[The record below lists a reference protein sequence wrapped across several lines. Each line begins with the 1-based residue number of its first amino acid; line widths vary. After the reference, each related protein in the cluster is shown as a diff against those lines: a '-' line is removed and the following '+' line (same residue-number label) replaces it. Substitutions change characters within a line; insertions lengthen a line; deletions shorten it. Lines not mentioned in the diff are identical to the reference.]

1 MGSRI
6 DWEKT
11 RYNTD
16 RAFNILSICV
26 GIVIGVV
33 MFAQGAYRVDLNV
46 DGGMDI
52 LFNLAQAIM
61 IVGGIAVV
69 VLSFIDR
76 IKMTGAY
83 AVSLGLSRTLLRIY
97 DLSDMSE
104 ILLIIVEI
112 VFLLLSMNLIRIGF
126 YFVRGLVVSRGT
138 LMLTASIMLATD
150 ILIIVIDQY
159 SEEYLELLQID
170 IDAYYYM
177 LNALMYLALI
187 GLLDTKL
194 IRENTELAQQAK
206 VLDRFRAA
214 YTLDDKSNITREAA
228 GCLLERS
235 GPLWRDIDDGTVRSE
250 MAFTITSKDSRSDAV
265 AQIWEGLDP
274 IYFTVIHEG
283 DSVLNANRFRIDKI
297 VESDGILYGY
307 GKDGA
312 RFSIVI
318 KEEEDAE

>member
-1 MGSRI
+1 MGVVI
-6 DWEKT
+6 
-11 RYNTD
+11 
-16 RAFNILSICV
+16 
-26 GIVIGVV
+26 GIVMI
-33 MFAQGAYRVDLNV
+33 AQGAYRVYLSV
-46 DGGMDI
+46 DDGMDI
-52 LFNLAQAIM
+52 MFNLAQAVM
-61 IVGGIAVV
+61 IIGGIAVIA
-69 VLSFIDR
+69 LSFIDR

-83 AVSLGLSRTLLRIY
+83 AMSLGLSRSLLRIY
-97 DLSDMSE
+97 DLTDMSDVV
-104 ILLIIVEI
+104 LIIVEMA
-112 VFLLLSMNLIRIGF
+112 FLLLALNLVRIGF

-138 LMLTASIMLATD
+138 LILTASIMLATD
-150 ILIIVIDQY
+150 ILIIAVDQY
-159 SEEYLELLQID
+159 TEENLSFLPID
-170 IDAYYYM
+170 IDSYYYM

-214 YTLDDKSNITREAA
+214 YTFEEKSSITTEAA

-235 GPLWRDIDDGTVRSE
+235 GPLWRDVGDGTVRSE
-250 MAFTITSKDSRSDAV
+250 MAFTITGKDSKSDAV

-283 DSVLNANRFRIDKI
+283 DSVFNANRFRIDEI

-312 RFSIVI
+312 RFKIAI
-318 KEEEDAE
+318 KDEEEDAE